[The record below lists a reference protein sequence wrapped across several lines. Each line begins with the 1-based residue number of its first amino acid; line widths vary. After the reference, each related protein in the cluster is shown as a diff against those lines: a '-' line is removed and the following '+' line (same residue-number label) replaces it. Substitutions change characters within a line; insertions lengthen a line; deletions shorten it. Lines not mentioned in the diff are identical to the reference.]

1 MFGPAHT
8 SISACKILT
17 KNEVILKFPSRI
29 RLRLTG
35 DEQQNE
41 TGQHSGGRYT
51 QWYTYFLLLLVYV
64 IYLAC
69 GAFVFKAI
77 EQPAEVN
84 YSN

>member
-1 MFGPAHT
+1 MRRFT
-8 SISACKILT
+8 INL
-17 KNEVILKFPSRI
+17 LSRI

-35 DEQQNE
+35 DEQQQE
-41 TGQHSGGRYT
+41 GGHGSGGGRYT

-77 EQPAEVN
+77 EQPAEVTTGF
-84 YSN
+84 S